1 MPRSSNPTF
10 PARSRSTQSRRYD
23 KKLCPE
29 ASQQSALIGIVKAW
43 PIPCLLVN
51 ARLATKKGSAL
62 QGDLFGSKASI
73 ASLRAVHVTVN
84 EAARQ
89 DEFAIFENMRVPETP
104 VIYRVFQGIPSGEA
118 VENLSS
124 WETSKGF
131 TLPDRLVEI
140 KAKRSWESVDALI
153 IPKKRQRSIR

>member
-1 MPRSSNPTF
+1 MH
-10 PARSRSTQSRRYD
+10 
-23 KKLCPE
+23 
-29 ASQQSALIGIVKAW
+29 G
-43 PIPCLLVN
+43 
-51 ARLATKKGSAL
+51 LATKKGAAL
-62 QGDLFGSKASI
+62 QRDLFGSKDSV

-89 DEFAIFENMRVPETP
+89 DEFGDLRKYASSRNIHYSIAF
-104 VIYRVFQGIPSGEA
+104 FKDIPSGEA